1 MLKLKSRTLLTPSEV
16 IYYAGLGGSFPR
28 LTIRNI
34 FTIEYQEARTLIGE
48 TFYAELLADLIEHS
62 DVRNFTEFVIESD
75 GTTNWEVG
83 DNFVY
88 NGILYT
94 VKLKPDFTDDQIRA
108 FYHGQT
114 PEFLVGEDSGI
125 FKYADKFST
134 EAFSRLWYD
143 FMAEWLS
150 WQVIANLLGVM
161 HSQIRPE
168 GIVKNLGK
176 TYEHASDEEYHILHK
191 ACLANSERAYFNM
204 NHYILSN
211 NTDGVY
217 DNYKPILED
226 GLSSIDDL
234 STINDKVKGAGY
246 GRYYFG

>member
-1 MLKLKSRTLLTPSEV
+1 MLKLKSRTLLTPAEV

-48 TFYAELLADLIEHS
+48 IFYAELIADLIEHS

-83 DNFVY
+83 DSFAY

-134 EAFSRLWYD
+134 EAFSTLWYD

-176 TYEHASDEEYHILHK
+176 TYEHASDDEYHILHK
-191 ACLANSERAYFNM
+191 ACLGNAERAYFNM
-204 NHYILSN
+204 NHFILSN